1 MEPSPPEQPLDTVL
15 VVAPTAPHS
24 VAPPAPVPA
33 APPRVWTAFL
43 ALAAYLVG
51 SLVAGAVVA
60 AAVIFPLARQR
71 GAAPGPEELGAALAS
86 PPLLLGSVLVQLA
99 LTVGLSLVAASL
111 SRERLAAR
119 LALRR
124 AAVGAGALALASLGL
139 LLCGAVVQEAVRA
152 LGIPMTGSLAQLE
165 RVLRGLSPG
174 AFVVALAVGGVLV
187 PIGEE
192 LFFRGYVQSRLCR
205 RWGTWPG
212 IAWTALFFAL
222 AHLDPIHSASALVAG
237 IYLGWVA
244 QRTGSTVP
252 GIVVHAV
259 NNVVAIATGWALP
272 DPDVS
277 RATHV
282 ALLGASLAGAVA
294 VLAWLARRLP
304 RAAVA
309 AVPAQDPGAEDAA
322 HPAG

>member
-1 MEPSPPEQPLDTVL
+1 M
-15 VVAPTAPHS
+15 
-24 VAPPAPVPA
+24 APPAPVPA
-33 APPRVWTAFL
+33 PRPRVWTAFL

-51 SLVAGAVVA
+51 GLVAAAVVA
-60 AAVIFPLARQR
+60 AAAMLPFARR
-71 GAAPGPEELGAALAS
+71 HGAAPGPDEMAAAMAS
-86 PPLLLGSVLVQLA
+86 PPILLTSVLVQLA
-99 LTVGLSLVAASL
+99 LTLGVSLVAALL

-139 LLCGAVVQEAVRA
+139 LLGGAAVQEAVRA
-152 LGIPMTGSLAQLE
+152 LGVPMTGSLAELE

-205 RWGTWPG
+205 RWGSWPG
-212 IAWTALFFAL
+212 IAWTSLFFAL
-222 AHLDPIHSASALVAG
+222 AHFDPIHSASALVAG
-237 IYLGWVA
+237 VYLGWLA

-252 GIVVHAV
+252 GIVVHSV
-259 NNVVAIATGWALP
+259 NNLVAIATGWALP

-277 RATHV
+277 RAAHA
-282 ALLGASLAGAVA
+282 ALLAGYLAAAVA
-294 VLAWLARRLP
+294 VTAWLARRLP
-304 RAAVA
+304 RAEPRTEATERT
-309 AVPAQDPGAEDAA
+309 PGDENAA